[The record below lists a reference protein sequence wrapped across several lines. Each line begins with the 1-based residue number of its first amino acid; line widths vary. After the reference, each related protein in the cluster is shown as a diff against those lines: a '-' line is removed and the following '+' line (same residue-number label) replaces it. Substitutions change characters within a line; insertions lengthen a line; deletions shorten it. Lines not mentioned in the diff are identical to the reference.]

1 MSASKEKTITSTAIA
16 KNTRRCFSSCDSFAF
31 LNSPKSFAG
40 FSPAEYLSRNCAV
53 TEIPS
58 AALDRC
64 QPLSDAILGEPGDA
78 PYSQFVHDLF
88 AVCFYRLDAE
98 RESGRDVFG

>member
-1 MSASKEKTITSTAIA
+1 MNRTAIA
-16 KNTRRCFSSCDSFAF
+16 KNTRRCFSSCESVGF

-40 FSPAEYLSRNCAV
+40 FRPAVYLIRNCAV

-64 QPLSDAILGEPGDA
+64 EPLSDTILGEPGDA

-88 AVCFYRLDAE
+88 AVGLYRLDAE
-98 RESGRDVFG
+98 RKSGRDVFG